1 MKESPSCRNNS
12 KYTTKK
18 ARAAIS
24 LLQKGES
31 MTIVAD
37 KIGIKRVTF
46 YRWAKKYKMF
56 GREFR
61 KIQIQRSR
69 RRGFFFRLMQKKRD
83 HELLNIQ

>member
-18 ARAAIS
+18 AHAAIS
-24 LLQKGES
+24 LLKKGES

-37 KIGIKRVTF
+37 KIGIKRVTL
-46 YRWAKKYKMF
+46 YRWSKKYKMF

-61 KIQIQRSR
+61 KIQIQRSQ
-69 RRGFFFRLMQKKRD
+69 RRGFFFRLMQKRRHLD
-83 HELLNIQ
+83 SVSN